1 MNKRWI
7 LAGAVAV
14 ALAGSYVLLNGHEN
28 PHAQAAAGGP
38 PPVTV
43 AQVLVRDV
51 DDSHE
56 FTGRLQS
63 VDAIDLRPRVNG
75 YIDSVHFT
83 EGALV
88 KKGQLLFQID
98 PRPYQAEVDRLAAN
112 LAQARAEQALAQ
124 ANAERGQRLLAQ
136 HAVAREEAERLATA
150 AQSAQSQVAATA
162 AALAAAKLNLEF
174 THVSAP
180 VDGRVSNALIT
191 PGNLVT
197 SNDVL
202 TRVVTVNPMYAY
214 FDVDEHSFL
223 KLDQIRREKGVAP
236 QVAMALANETGFPH
250 AGRID
255 FVDNE
260 LHVNSG
266 TIRLRAVFENN
277 DARYTP
283 GLFVRL
289 QLHEGVPH
297 PRALIDDRAVAT
309 DLGNKFV
316 YVLDK
321 DKKVEYRRVVT
332 GPLVDGLRVIDDGLH
347 ANDVVVVNGLQ
358 HVRPGVEVAPTKVA
372 MESLVTDPNKQLAQA
387 GGPSAAKVQAK
398 D

>member
-1 MNKRWI
+1 MKKRSI
-7 LAGAVAV
+7 MASVAV
-14 ALAGSYVLLNGHEN
+14 VAAAGSYALLNGHDN

-43 AQVLVRDV
+43 AQVLVRSV
-51 DDSHE
+51 DDSNE
-56 FTGRLQS
+56 FTGRLQA
-63 VDAIDLRPRVNG
+63 VDSIDLRPRVSG
-75 YIDSVHFT
+75 YIDAVHFT
-83 EGALV
+83 EGAFV
-88 KKGQLLFQID
+88 KKGQVLFQID
-98 PRPYQAEVDRLAAN
+98 PRPYQAEVDRLTAN
-112 LAQARAEQALAQ
+112 LTQTKAEQLLAQ
-124 ANAERGQRLLAQ
+124 ANADRGRRLLEQ
-136 HAVAREEAERLATA
+136 RAVAKEEADRLATA
-150 AQSAQSQVAATA
+150 AESAKSQVAATL
-162 AALAAAKLNLEF
+162 AALTAAKLNLEF
-174 THVSAP
+174 TQVRAP

-223 KLDQIRREKGVAP
+223 KLDQIRRNKGAAP
-236 QVAMALANETGFPH
+236 QVTMALANESGFPH

-260 LHVNSG
+260 LRPGSG
-266 TIRLRAVFENN
+266 TIRLRAVFDNN
-277 DARYTP
+277 DAHFTP

-289 QLHEGVPH
+289 QLRDGDAR

-332 GPLVDGLRVIDDGLH
+332 GPLVDGLRVVDDGLT
-347 ANDVVVVNGLQ
+347 AKDVVVVNGLQ
-358 HVRPGVEVAPTKVA
+358 HVRPGVEVAPTTVA
-372 MESLVTDPNKQLAQA
+372 MDSRSLDPNKQLA
-387 GGPSAAKVQAK
+387 GGGSAQKVAALK